1 MRVREQWPGNTIFFW
16 EGGLVQRNFLENIIY
31 RVILNEIMSHNYK
44 TKTTLFRNTEHYFS
58 PFNIWYTV
66 FFFFL
71 TSRLFKR
78 SRTRFNKKLPYT
90 ISNTFLRDRV
100 KTTKILIDHLYHD
113 FYTFVIQQCNARKI
127 LDFLQL
133 LYCRIITNDALK
145 LLFTT
150 IDEIRFQLDDF
161 KQREQIFI
169 FSWGKGNEHTI
180 FNLPVYKAPSLWVS
194 ERVGFACNK
203 NGGQI
208 IVLYEKRARDVE
220 EIHHHRIPVW

>member
-1 MRVREQWPGNTIFFW
+1 MKLCPIITKQKRLSSGTRNTIFRHSTF
-16 EGGLVQRNFLENIIY
+16 GTR
-31 RVILNEIMSHNYK
+31 
-44 TKTTLFRNTEHYFS
+44 
-58 PFNIWYTV
+58 
-66 FFFFL
+66 FFFSFWPVDFSKDL
-71 TSRLFKR
+71 E
-78 SRTRFNKKLPYT
+78 TRFNKKLPYT

-100 KTTKILIDHLYHD
+100 KTTKILIDHLYLM
-113 FYTFVIQQCNARKI
+113 TFTRSLYSNATLERFWTSYNYCI
-127 LDFLQL
+127 
-133 LYCRIITNDALK
+133 CRIITNDALK